1 MKPIQKIRQLNF
13 ASVIAQKCDG
23 SQTIAANR
31 LGYSTPSLVNRYLSG
46 SKDIGNGT
54 ARKIETEFGYPEF
67 WMDADHEVPLPP
79 GYTRIIEHDPDNEE
93 FVEIRKVKLKL
104 SAGITGFESAPDMDD
119 GRPITFRKEW
129 LIKKGY
135 VAEKLVAI
143 GVKGE
148 SMEPTMSAGDTV
160 VINIADTIPKD
171 GKTYA
176 VNLDGE
182 AVIKR
187 MARNY
192 GRWFLMSDNPDQA
205 RYHPHE
211 CTQGNCIV
219 IGRVVMLQREDF

>member
-1 MKPIQKIRQLNF
+1 MNSLGNKIKTRRQELGLDQVQLAKRAGISQPTLANLESGKNKRSKF
-13 ASVIAQKCDG
+13 LPEIAQALGMSLAELMQDEP
-23 SQTIAANR
+23 AN
-31 LGYSTPSLVNRYLSG
+31 LPLNYTPV
-46 SKDIGNGT
+46 
-54 ARKIETEFGYPEF
+54 
-67 WMDADHEVPLPP
+67 
-79 GYTRIIEHDPDNEE
+79 IEHDPDNKE
-93 FVEIRKVKLKL
+93 FAEIRKVKLRL
-104 SAGITGFESAPDMDD
+104 SAGITGFDAIPDIED

-135 VAEKLVAI
+135 AAEKLIAI

-160 VINIADTIPKD
+160 VINIADTVPKD

-187 MARNY
+187 MSRRF
-192 GRWFLMSDNPDQA
+192 GRWFLVSDNPDQA
-205 RYHPHE
+205 RFHPHE

>member
-1 MKPIQKIRQLNF
+1 MNSLGNKIKTRRQELGLDQVQLAKRAGISQPTLANLESGKNKRSKF
-13 ASVIAQKCDG
+13 LPEIAQALGMTLAELMQDEP
-23 SQTIAANR
+23 AN
-31 LGYSTPSLVNRYLSG
+31 LPMNYTPV
-46 SKDIGNGT
+46 
-54 ARKIETEFGYPEF
+54 
-67 WMDADHEVPLPP
+67 
-79 GYTRIIEHDPDNEE
+79 IEHDPDNDE
-93 FVEIRKVKLKL
+93 FAEIRKVKLRL
-104 SAGITGFESAPDMDD
+104 SAGITGFDPIPDIED

-135 VAEKLVAI
+135 AADKLIAI

-187 MARNY
+187 MSRRF
-192 GRWFLMSDNPDQA
+192 GRWFLVSDNPDQA

>member
-1 MKPIQKIRQLNF
+1 RSKFLPE
-13 ASVIAQKCDG
+13 IAQALGLSLAELMQDEP
-23 SQTIAANR
+23 AN
-31 LGYSTPSLVNRYLSG
+31 LPLNYTPV
-46 SKDIGNGT
+46 
-54 ARKIETEFGYPEF
+54 
-67 WMDADHEVPLPP
+67 
-79 GYTRIIEHDPDNEE
+79 IEHDPDNDE
-93 FVEIRKVKLKL
+93 FAEIRKVKLRL
-104 SAGITGFESAPDMDD
+104 SAGITGFDAIPDIED

-135 VAEKLVAI
+135 AAEKLIAI

-148 SMEPTMSAGDTV
+148 SMEPTMSGGDTV

-187 MARNY
+187 MSRRF
-192 GRWFLMSDNPDQA
+192 GRWFLVSDNPDQQ

>member
-1 MKPIQKIRQLNF
+1 MNDRIRAALAKKNGGNQSEMARFVGVSPQAVQKWVAGTTEPRGENLKLTADFLGVTEAFLRYGVEQSNALPG
-13 ASVIAQKCDG
+13 SYRPVIE
-23 SQTIAANR
+23 
-31 LGYSTPSLVNRYLSG
+31 Y
-46 SKDIGNGT
+46 
-54 ARKIETEFGYPEF
+54 
-67 WMDADHEVPLPP
+67 
-79 GYTRIIEHDPDNEE
+79 DPDNED
-93 FVEIRKVKLKL
+93 FTEIRKVRLKL
-104 SAGITGFESAPDMDD
+104 SAGITGFDAIPDAED

-129 LIKKGY
+129 LIKKGFL
-135 VAEKLVAI
+135 AEKLVAI

-187 MARNY
+187 MSRRF
-192 GRWFLMSDNPDQA
+192 GRWFLVSDNPDQE
-205 RYHPHE
+205 RYPPHE